1 MSSEID
7 NDSRSTDASA
17 LQSVAGNLQK
27 WRVRRRMSVSA
38 LARAAGVS
46 KSTISELERH
56 SGNPS
61 LDTLWALARALEIP
75 LGFLFTD
82 HDAGTGIRVV
92 RDSDGSV
99 AFEEPG
105 YISRLLAGWEVDG
118 EIEFYTTTIGRDA
131 LHHSESHGT
140 SVIEHTLVIDG
151 RVQIGIGSETLEL
164 GPGDLISFPAAQ
176 PHHYRAVG
184 GPARLVG
191 LHQYPRGLARID
203 AADADAA
210 DHV

>member
-1 MSSEID
+1 MTTEI
-7 NDSRSTDASA
+7 STGSHPSDVSA

-27 WRVRRRMSVSA
+27 WRQRRRMSVSA

-82 HDAGTGIRVV
+82 HDGGPGVRIVRAGE
-92 RDSDGSV
+92 GSI

-105 YISRLLAGWEVDG
+105 YVSRLLAGWEVDG
-118 EIEFYTTTIGRDA
+118 EIEFYATTIERGARHD
-131 LHHSESHGT
+131 SESHGT
-140 SVIEHTLVIDG
+140 SVVEHTLVIKG
-151 RVQIGIGSETLEL
+151 RVEIGIGNETLEL

-176 PHHYRAVG
+176 PHHYRALG
-184 GPARLVG
+184 GPAHLVG
-191 LHQYPRGLARID
+191 LHQYPRGLARVD
-203 AADADAA
+203 AAGPDETGGE
-210 DHV
+210 

>member
-1 MSSEID
+1 MTTELSS
-7 NDSRSTDASA
+7 DSRPPDISA
-17 LQSVAGNLQK
+17 LHSVAGNLQK
-27 WRVRRRMSVSA
+27 WRQRRRMSVSA

-82 HDAGTGIRVV
+82 HDGGAGIQVV
-92 RDSDGSV
+92 RDQDGSV

-105 YISRLLAGWEVDG
+105 YVSRLLAGWEVDG
-118 EIEFYTTTIGRDA
+118 EIEFYTTTIDA
-131 LHHSESHGT
+131 GARHDSESHGT
-140 SVIEHTLVIDG
+140 SVIERTLVIDG
-151 RVQIGIGSETLEL
+151 RVEIRIGTETLEL

-176 PHHYRAVG
+176 PHHYRALG
-184 GPARLVG
+184 GPVRLVG
-191 LHQYPRGLARID
+191 LHQYPRGLARVD
-203 AADADAA
+203 VAGAGEADPE
-210 DHV
+210 

>member
-1 MSSEID
+1 MSSD
-7 NDSRSTDASA
+7 TGNDDRSTNVSA
-17 LQSVAGNLQK
+17 LQAVSGNLQK

-46 KSTISELERH
+46 KSTVSELERH

-82 HDAGTGIRVV
+82 HGADGGIRVV
-92 RDSDGSV
+92 RAGDGSV
-99 AFEEPG
+99 AFEEDG
-105 YISRLLAGWEVDG
+105 YVSHLLAGWEVDG
-118 EIEFYTTTIGRDA
+118 EIEFYATTIDSDA
-131 LHHSESHGT
+131 RHDSESHGT
-140 SVIEHTLVIDG
+140 SVIEHTLVVDG
-151 RVQIGIGSETLEL
+151 RVEIGIGGETLEL
-164 GPGDLISFPAAQ
+164 GPGDLVSFPAAQ
-176 PHHYRAVG
+176 PHHYRAVS

-203 AADADAA
+203 TAGADEADAE
-210 DHV
+210 

>member
-1 MSSEID
+1 MSSD
-7 NDSRSTDASA
+7 TLNDDRSTNVSA
-17 LQSVAGNLQK
+17 LQAVASNLQK

-82 HDAGTGIRVV
+82 HGAGGGIRVV
-92 RDSDGSV
+92 RGHDGSV

-105 YISRLLAGWEVDG
+105 YVSRLLAGWEVDG
-118 EIEFYTTTIGRDA
+118 EIEFYTTTIDGGARHD
-131 LHHSESHGT
+131 SESHGT

-151 RVQIGIGSETLEL
+151 RVEIGIGSETLEL
-164 GPGDLISFPAAQ
+164 GPGDLVSFPAAQ
-176 PHHYRAVG
+176 PHHYRALG
-184 GPARLVG
+184 SQARLVG
-191 LHQYPRGLARID
+191 LHQYPRGLARVD
-203 AADADAA
+203 SAGADTADAE
-210 DHV
+210 